1 MIQLLFTRRRHIGSW
16 LIRFV
21 TWSEY
26 SHVDILL
33 DGNYLIGAIAPEGVV
48 VHKADYRLK
57 TASKAVIMELPVS
70 SKIEALEYARS
81 QIGKSYDWLGVLG
94 IGLHRN
100 WQENDKWSCAELAA
114 MALDAGGQKPFDSK
128 FHHRI
133 TPQDLLMLN
142 FEKRRIK

>member
-1 MIQLLFTRRRHIGSW
+1 MIQLLFTRRRHLGSW

-33 DGNYLIGAIAPEGVV
+33 DGKYLIGAIAPDGVV
-48 VHKADYRLK
+48 VNKVNDRLQR
-57 TASKAVIMELPVS
+57 ASKAVIMELPVVS
-70 SKIEALEYARS
+70 ISKAQDYARS
-81 QIGKSYDWLGVLG
+81 QIGKPYDWLGVIG

-114 MALDAGGQKPFDSK
+114 MALDAGGQRPFDSK
-128 FHHRI
+128 FHNRI

-142 FEKRRIK
+142 FQKIRIK